1 MMQVMEDRKRTEL
14 ASVQYLRAL
23 AALFVV
29 YFHTAVYN
37 ARFPW
42 PDALPRGFGA
52 AGVDM
57 FFVISGF
64 IMMMVTATRPTS
76 PSSFLRRRVLR
87 IVPLYWGVTLAV
99 AVLAL
104 VYPTAMLENMLT
116 APHLILSMLFL
127 PHANPL
133 TGAITPFFKIG
144 WTLNY
149 EMYFYVLFAVC
160 LCLRSPASR
169 LLALAGY
176 AACVSL
182 VFLAIDPKIAVLRV
196 YLNPIIFE
204 FVMGAAIG
212 YLYLGGH
219 FVRLGSGIALAVC
232 AASVVALLTFPV
244 DDASRLFLKGAP
256 AAALLCGLLALE
268 ARGRLPRIGW
278 LLLLGDA
285 SYSMYL
291 VHPIVETLFRVATWP
306 VQALVGSSIL
316 GPLATV
322 LAVLTSVLAGV
333 LVYRVIELPLLKFL
347 LSRGNA
353 LGRLPLGRAGP
364 VAMREV
370 DNFIS

>member
-1 MMQVMEDRKRTEL
+1 MQVVEVRKRTEL

-29 YFHTAVYN
+29 YFHTAVYD
-37 ARFPW
+37 ARFAW
-42 PDALPRGFGA
+42 PLPRGFGA
-52 AGVDM
+52 GGVDM

-64 IMMMVTATRPTS
+64 IMMMVTATRPTT

-149 EMYFYVLFAVC
+149 EMYFYVLFSVF
-160 LCLRSPASR
+160 LYLRSPASR
-169 LLALAGY
+169 LAALAGY

-182 VFLAIDPKIAVLRV
+182 IFLATDPKAAILRV

-204 FVMGAAIG
+204 FVLGAAIG
-212 YLYLGGH
+212 YLHLGGY

-232 AASVVALLTFPV
+232 AAGLVALLAFPV
-244 DDASRLFLKGAP
+244 DDSSRLLLQGVP

-268 ARGRLPRIGW
+268 ARCRLPRIGW

-306 VQALVGSSIL
+306 VQALLGSSIV

-322 LAVLTSVLAGV
+322 LAVMASVLAGV
-333 LVYRVIELPLLKFL
+333 LAYRVIELPLLKVL
-347 LSRGNA
+347 LSQGVAVR
-353 LGRLPLGRAGP
+353 RLPLGRTGP
-364 VAMREV
+364 VAVRQV
-370 DNFIS
+370 DNFIA